1 MDTRVSGSG
10 RGCGVV
16 RIRMVGSVH
25 FAVLK
30 QRFRVQFDVWRD
42 WGASR
47 YISVGFLPQSFVF
60 TRLVTSWL
68 LWPYLSALCIDSAG
82 LYGALQGFTQKEAE
96 SMSILLH
103 RLSRNGLQRSDP
115 RTIAY
120 ESSTEYA
127 CGNFGRVA
135 SNATFATAQWT
146 GA

>member
-1 MDTRVSGSG
+1 MFGGTG
-10 RGCGVV
+10 
-16 RIRMVGSVH
+16 
-25 FAVLK
+25 
-30 QRFRVQFDVWRD
+30 
-42 WGASR
+42 GASR

-120 ESSTEYA
+120 ESSTRIRLRQPISGGLRRMLPSQRHNGQVLKA
-127 CGNFGRVA
+127 IH
-135 SNATFATAQWT
+135 Q
-146 GA
+146 